1 MKLQPLSDRI
11 HLRDLDH
18 DKVEDLTYGNRKVK
32 IIIPQNSADM
42 HGTHMQA
49 EILAVGPTVTDA
61 ALQPGVRVIT
71 ARWRRAGMGKDGEG
85 IVFEDDLEAILLFT
99 GEEDV

>member
-1 MKLQPLSDRI
+1 MKLQPLSNRI

-18 DKVEDLTYGNRKVK
+18 GKVEDLTYGNRKVK

-49 EILAVGPTVTDA
+49 EILAVGPEVFDA
-61 ALQPGVRVIT
+61 ALQPGTRVIT
-71 ARWRRAGMGKDGEG
+71 ERWRRAGMGKDGEG
-85 IVFEDDLEAILLFT
+85 VVYEDDIIAILLST
-99 GEEDV
+99 GEQDV